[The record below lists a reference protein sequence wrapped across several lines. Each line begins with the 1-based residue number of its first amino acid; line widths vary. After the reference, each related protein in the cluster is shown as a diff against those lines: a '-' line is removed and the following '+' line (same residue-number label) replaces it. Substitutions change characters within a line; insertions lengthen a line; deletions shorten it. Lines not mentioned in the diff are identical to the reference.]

1 MTKKF
6 VTFEPFVDAAPI
18 RAVDNLLDTPVNP
31 QSTFVCT
38 KFVNRVAPQFT
49 TATSFAVNSDSPF
62 HRIRVWIRSLST
74 DYLLLEEEFP
84 SGTTDFNIEFG
95 GLFSIFNTL
104 STFEIVLFDKHDQRV
119 NASLS
124 YRDIHFPIIPH
135 KRRPV
140 KKVFM
145 CVGPPCTYFKML
157 NRQLISVEGSVL
169 VVEPDYTD

>member
-1 MTKKF
+1 MAKKF
-6 VTFEPFVDAAPI
+6 VTFQSFADAAPI

-38 KFVNRVAPQFT
+38 RFVNRVAPQFT
-49 TATSFAVNSDSPF
+49 TTTSFAVNSDSPF

-84 SGTTDFNIEFG
+84 SGTTNFNIEFG

-124 YRDIHFPIIPH
+124 YRDIHFPIVPH
-135 KRRPV
+135 RGT
-140 KKVFM
+140 KKKAFM
-145 CVGPPCTYFKML
+145 CTGPECNYYKML
-157 NRQLISVEGSVL
+157 NKQIISVEGTSV
-169 VVEPDYTD
+169 VCEPDYVL